1 VQVALDDDP
10 RLIHQGED
18 AVEEK
23 SMKRSTER
31 ILTTHTGSLPRPSD
45 LLPLITAA
53 EAGDSG
59 NVNRLQTRVRAA
71 VAEIVRKQIDAGVDI
86 VNDGE
91 ASKPSYSTYV
101 KDRLTGFHGEADV
114 MAIADL
120 ADYPEFGERFARQ
133 GVLETLK
140 RPACTAP
147 ITYKDL
153 DAVNRDIAD
162 LKAAIAETKP
172 TEAFLTAASPG
183 VISIFLGNHY
193 YKTHEAYL
201 AALADAMKAE
211 YNAIHKAGLLLQVDC
226 PDFAMG
232 RHIQFPDATV
242 PQFRKYLAM
251 HVEALNHALA
261 GIPEDR
267 VRIHLCWGNYEGP
280 HHRDIPIRDIIDIVF
295 KVRASGISYEG
306 ANPRHEHEWVV
317 FKDVKLPAGKVLLP
331 GVIDSTNNYI
341 EHPEL
346 IAQRITNIAGV
357 VGRENVIAGGDC
369 GFATVAGYTPVD
381 PKITWAKLAAM
392 SEGAGIASGRL
403 W

>member
-1 VQVALDDDP
+1 
-10 RLIHQGED
+10 
-18 AVEEK
+18 
-23 SMKRSTER
+23 MKRSTDR
-31 ILTTHTGSLPRPSD
+31 ILTTHTGSLPRPAD
-45 LLPLITAA
+45 LLPLISAA
-53 EAGDSG
+53 EKGELSDIT
-59 NVNRLQTRVRAA
+59 RMHTRVRSA
-71 VAEIVRKQIDAGVDI
+71 VGEVVRKQIEAGVDI

-101 KDRLTGFHGEADV
+101 KDRLSGFHGEADV

-133 GVLETLK
+133 GVLDVLK
-140 RPACTAP
+140 RPACTEAIVYQNREP
-147 ITYKDL
+147 VD
-153 DAVNRDIAD
+153 RDIAD
-162 LKAAIAETKP
+162 LKAAVADCSPAET
-172 TEAFLTAASPG
+172 FMSAASPG

-201 AALADAMKAE
+201 AALADAMKTE
-211 YNAIHKAGLLLQVDC
+211 YAAIHKAGLILQVDC

-242 PQFRKYLAM
+242 SEFRKQLEM

-261 GIPEDR
+261 EIPEDR

-295 KVRASGISYEG
+295 KVHAAGISYEG
-306 ANPRHEHEWVV
+306 ANPRHEHEWAV
-317 FKDVKLPAGKVLLP
+317 FKDVKLPAGKVLIP

-346 IAQRITNIAGV
+346 IAQRICNLAGV
-357 VGRENVIAGGDC
+357 VGRENVIAGSDC

-381 PKITWAKLAAM
+381 PKITWAKLKAM
-392 SEGAGIASGRL
+392 SDGAKIASQKL

>member
-1 VQVALDDDP
+1 
-10 RLIHQGED
+10 
-18 AVEEK
+18 
-23 SMKRSTER
+23 MKRSTDR
-31 ILTTHTGSLPRPSD
+31 ILTTHTGSLPRPAD
-45 LLPLITAA
+45 LLPLISAA
-53 EAGDSG
+53 EKGELSDIT
-59 NVNRLQTRVRAA
+59 RMHTRVRSA
-71 VAEIVRKQIDAGVDI
+71 VAEVVRKQIDAGVDI

-101 KDRLTGFHGEADV
+101 KDRLSGFHGEADV

-133 GVLETLK
+133 GVLDVLK
-140 RPACTAP
+140 RPACTEA
-147 ITYKDL
+147 IVYQSRE
-153 DAVNRDIAD
+153 AVDRDIAD
-162 LKAAIAETKP
+162 LKAAVADCSPAET
-172 TEAFLTAASPG
+172 FMSAASPG

-201 AALADAMKAE
+201 AALADAMKTE
-211 YNAIHKAGLLLQVDC
+211 YAAIHKAGLILQVDC

-242 PQFRKYLAM
+242 SEFRKQLEM

-261 GIPEDR
+261 DIPEDR

-295 KVRASGISYEG
+295 KVHAAGISYEG
-306 ANPRHEHEWVV
+306 ANPRHEHEWAV
-317 FKDVKLPAGKVLLP
+317 FKDVKLPAGKVLIP

-346 IAQRITNIAGV
+346 IGQRICNLAGV
-357 VGRENVIAGGDC
+357 VGRENVIAGSDC

-381 PKITWAKLAAM
+381 PKITWAKLKAM
-392 SEGAGIASGRL
+392 SDGAKIASQKL

>member
-1 VQVALDDDP
+1 
-10 RLIHQGED
+10 
-18 AVEEK
+18 
-23 SMKRSTER
+23 MKRSTDR

-45 LLPLITAA
+45 LLSMMTAA
-53 EAGDSG
+53 EGGGATDAKQ
-59 NVNRLQTRVRAA
+59 LQTRVRSA
-71 VAEIVRKQIDAGVDI
+71 VAEVVRQQVHAGVDI

-101 KDRLTGFHGEADV
+101 KDRLTGFNGEADV

-133 GVLETLK
+133 GVLDTLK

-147 ITYKDL
+147 ITYNNL

-162 LKAAIAETKP
+162 LKAAIAESRP
-172 TEAFLTAASPG
+172 AEAFLTAASPG
-183 VISIFLGNHY
+183 VISIFLGNHH

-201 AALADAMKAE
+201 AALADAMKTE
-211 YNAIHKAGLLLQVDC
+211 YHAIYQAGLILQVDC

-232 RHIQFPDATV
+232 RHIQFPDATLDE
-242 PQFRKYLAM
+242 FRRNLAL

-261 GIPEDR
+261 DIPEDR

-280 HHRDIPIRDIIDIVF
+280 HHRDVPIRDIIDLVF
-295 KVRASGISYEG
+295 KAHASGISYEG
-306 ANPRHEHEWVV
+306 ANPRHEHEWAV
-317 FKDVKLPAGKVLLP
+317 FKDVKLPAGKVLIP

-346 IAQRITNIAGV
+346 IAQRITNLARV
-357 VGRENVIAGGDC
+357 VGRENVIAGSDC

-392 SEGAGIASGRL
+392 SDGAKIASQQL

>member
-1 VQVALDDDP
+1 
-10 RLIHQGED
+10 
-18 AVEEK
+18 
-23 SMKRSTER
+23 MKRSTDR
-31 ILTTHTGSLPRPSD
+31 ILTTHTGSLPRPGD
-45 LLPLITAA
+45 LLSMMTAA
-53 EAGDSG
+53 ESGGDA
-59 NVNRLQTRVRAA
+59 NPKQLQTRIRSA
-71 VAEIVRKQIDAGVDI
+71 VAEVVRKQVHAGVDI

-101 KDRLTGFHGEADV
+101 KDRLTGFNGEADV

-133 GVLETLK
+133 GVLDILK
-140 RPACTAP
+140 RPACTGP
-147 ITYKDL
+147 ISYKNL
-153 DAVNRDIAD
+153 DAVHQDIAD
-162 LKAAIAETKP
+162 LKAAIAESKP
-172 TEAFLTAASPG
+172 AEAFLTAASPG
-183 VISIFLGNHY
+183 VISIFLGNHH

-201 AALADAMKAE
+201 AALADAMKTE
-211 YNAIHKAGLLLQVDC
+211 YTAIHEAGLILQVDC

-242 PQFRKYLAM
+242 DEFRRNLAL

-295 KVRASGISYEG
+295 KAHAAGISYEG
-306 ANPRHEHEWVV
+306 ANPRHEHEWAV
-317 FKDVKLPAGKVLLP
+317 FKDVKLPSGKVLIP

-346 IAQRITNIAGV
+346 IAQRITNLARV
-357 VGRENVIAGGDC
+357 VGRENVIAGSDC

-392 SEGAGIASGRL
+392 SEGAKLASQQL

>member
-1 VQVALDDDP
+1 MIMQ
-10 RLIHQGED
+10 
-18 AVEEK
+18 
-23 SMKRSTER
+23 RSLER

-45 LLPLITAA
+45 LLSMMTAA
-53 EAGDSG
+53 EGGGATDAKQ
-59 NVNRLQTRVRAA
+59 LQTRVRSA
-71 VAEIVRKQIDAGVDI
+71 VAEVVRQQVHAGVDI

-101 KDRLTGFHGEADV
+101 KDRLTGFNGEADV

-133 GVLETLK
+133 GVLDTLK

-147 ITYKDL
+147 ITYNNL

-162 LKAAIAETKP
+162 LKAAIAESTP
-172 TEAFLTAASPG
+172 AEAFLTAASPG
-183 VISIFLGNHY
+183 VISIFLGNHH

-201 AALADAMKAE
+201 AALADAMKTE
-211 YNAIHKAGLLLQVDC
+211 YHAIYQAGLILQVDC

-232 RHIQFPDATV
+232 RHIQFPDATLDE
-242 PQFRKYLAM
+242 FRRNLAL

-280 HHRDIPIRDIIDIVF
+280 HHRDVPIRDIIDLVF
-295 KVRASGISYEG
+295 KAHASGISYEG
-306 ANPRHEHEWVV
+306 ANPRHEHEWAV
-317 FKDVKLPAGKVLLP
+317 FKDVKLPAGKVLIP

-346 IAQRITNIAGV
+346 IAQRITNLARV
-357 VGRENVIAGGDC
+357 VGRENVIAGSDC

-392 SEGAGIASGRL
+392 SDGAKIASQQL

>member
-1 VQVALDDDP
+1 
-10 RLIHQGED
+10 
-18 AVEEK
+18 
-23 SMKRSTER
+23 MKRSTDR
-31 ILTTHTGSLPRPSD
+31 ILTTHTGSLPRPGD
-45 LLPLITAA
+45 LLSLITAA
-53 EAGDSG
+53 ESG
-59 NVNRLQTRVRAA
+59 GTSDVARMQTRVRSA
-71 VAEIVRKQIDAGVDI
+71 VADVVRKQIDAGVDI

-91 ASKPSYSTYV
+91 AGKPSYATYV
-101 KDRLTGFHGEADV
+101 KDRLTGFHGEADA

-133 GVLETLK
+133 GVLDTLK
-140 RPACTAP
+140 RPACTEP
-147 ITYKDL
+147 IAYQDRG
-153 DAVNRDIAD
+153 AVSRDIAD
-162 LKAAIAETKP
+162 LKAAVANCNP
-172 TEAFLTAASPG
+172 AEAFLSAASPG

-193 YKTHEAYL
+193 YKTHESYL
-201 AALADAMKAE
+201 AALADAMKTE
-211 YNAIHKAGLLLQVDC
+211 YDAIHQAGLILQVDC

-242 PQFRKYLAM
+242 SEFRKKLEM

-261 GIPEDR
+261 DIPEDR

-295 KVRASGISYEG
+295 KAHAAGISYEG
-306 ANPRHEHEWVV
+306 ANPRHEHEWTV
-317 FKDVKLPAGKVLLP
+317 FKDIKLPAGKVLIP

-346 IAQRITNIAGV
+346 IAQRICNLAGV
-357 VGRENVIAGGDC
+357 VGRENVIAGSDC

-381 PKITWAKLAAM
+381 PQITWAKLRTM
-392 SEGAGIASGRL
+392 SEGAKIASRKL

>member
-1 VQVALDDDP
+1 
-10 RLIHQGED
+10 
-18 AVEEK
+18 
-23 SMKRSTER
+23 MKRSTDR

-45 LLPLITAA
+45 LLSMMSAA
-53 EAGDSG
+53 EGGGAADA
-59 NVNRLQTRVRAA
+59 RQLQTRLRSA
-71 VAEIVRKQIDAGVDI
+71 VAEVVRKQVHVGVDI

-101 KDRLTGFHGEADV
+101 KDRLTGFNGEADV

-133 GVLETLK
+133 GVLDTLK

-147 ITYKDL
+147 ITYKNL
-153 DAVNRDIAD
+153 DAVNQDIVD
-162 LKAAIAETKP
+162 LKAAIAESKP
-172 TEAFLTAASPG
+172 VEAFLTAASPG
-183 VISIFLGNHY
+183 VISIFLGNHH

-201 AALADAMKAE
+201 AALADAMKTE
-211 YNAIHKAGLLLQVDC
+211 YNAIHQAGLILQVDC

-242 PQFRKYLAM
+242 TEFRKHLET

-267 VRIHLCWGNYEGP
+267 IRIHLCWGNYEGP

-295 KVRASGISYEG
+295 KAHAAGISYEG
-306 ANPRHEHEWVV
+306 ANPRHEHEWAV
-317 FKDVKLPAGKVLLP
+317 FKDVKLPPGKVLIP

-346 IAQRITNIAGV
+346 IAQRITNLARV
-357 VGRENVIAGGDC
+357 VGRENVIAGSDC

-381 PKITWAKLAAM
+381 PKITWAKLTAM
-392 SEGAGIASGRL
+392 SEGAKLASQQL

>member
-1 VQVALDDDP
+1 
-10 RLIHQGED
+10 
-18 AVEEK
+18 
-23 SMKRSTER
+23 MKRSTDR
-31 ILTTHTGSLPRPSD
+31 IVTTHTGSLPRPSD
-45 LLPLITAA
+45 LLSMMTAA
-53 EAGDSG
+53 EGGGATDAKQ
-59 NVNRLQTRVRAA
+59 LQTRVRSA
-71 VAEIVRKQIDAGVDI
+71 VAEVVRQQVHAGVDI

-101 KDRLTGFHGEADV
+101 KDRLTGFNGEADV

-133 GVLETLK
+133 GVLDTLK

-147 ITYKDL
+147 ITYNNL

-162 LKAAIAETKP
+162 LKAAIAESRP
-172 TEAFLTAASPG
+172 AEAFLTAASPG
-183 VISIFLGNHY
+183 VISIFLGNHH

-201 AALADAMKAE
+201 AALADAMKTE
-211 YNAIHKAGLLLQVDC
+211 YHAIYQAGLILQVDC

-232 RHIQFPDATV
+232 RHIQFPDATLDE
-242 PQFRKYLAM
+242 FRRNLAL

-280 HHRDIPIRDIIDIVF
+280 HHRDVPIRDIIDLVF
-295 KVRASGISYEG
+295 KAHASGISYEG
-306 ANPRHEHEWVV
+306 ANPRHEHEWAV
-317 FKDVKLPAGKVLLP
+317 FKDVKLPAGKVLIP

-346 IAQRITNIAGV
+346 IAQRITNLARV
-357 VGRENVIAGGDC
+357 VGRENVIAGSDC

-392 SEGAGIASGRL
+392 SDGAKIASQQL

>member
-1 VQVALDDDP
+1 
-10 RLIHQGED
+10 
-18 AVEEK
+18 
-23 SMKRSTER
+23 MKRSTDR

-45 LLPLITAA
+45 LLSMMTAA
-53 EAGDSG
+53 ESG
-59 NVNRLQTRVRAA
+59 GGANAKQLQTRIRSA
-71 VAEIVRKQIDAGVDI
+71 VAEVVRKQVHAGVDI

-101 KDRLTGFHGEADV
+101 KDRLTGFNGEAGV

-120 ADYPEFGERFARQ
+120 ADYPEYGERFARQ
-133 GVLETLK
+133 GVLDMLK
-140 RPACTAP
+140 RPACTGP
-147 ITYKDL
+147 ISYRNL
-153 DAVNRDIAD
+153 DAVNQDIAD
-162 LKAAIAETKP
+162 LKAAIAESKP
-172 TEAFLTAASPG
+172 AEAFLTAASPG
-183 VISIFLGNHY
+183 VISIFLGNHH

-211 YNAIHKAGLLLQVDC
+211 YNAIHEAGLILQVDC

-242 PQFRKYLAM
+242 AEFRKHLET

-280 HHRDIPIRDIIDIVF
+280 HHRDIPIRDIIDIVC
-295 KVRASGISYEG
+295 KARAAGISYEG
-306 ANPRHEHEWVV
+306 ANPRHEHEWAV
-317 FKDVKLPAGKVLLP
+317 FKDVKLPAGKVLIP

-346 IAQRITNIAGV
+346 IAQRITNLARV
-357 VGRENVIAGGDC
+357 VGRENVIAGSDC

-392 SEGAGIASGRL
+392 SEGAKLASQQL

>member
-1 VQVALDDDP
+1 
-10 RLIHQGED
+10 
-18 AVEEK
+18 
-23 SMKRSTER
+23 MKRSTDR

-45 LLPLITAA
+45 LLSIMTAA
-53 EAGDSG
+53 EGGGAVD
-59 NVNRLQTRVRAA
+59 VKQLQTRLRSA
-71 VAEIVRKQIDAGVDI
+71 VAEVVRKQVHAGVDI

-91 ASKPSYSTYV
+91 ASKPSYSAYV
-101 KDRLTGFHGEADV
+101 KDRLTGFNGEADV

-133 GVLETLK
+133 GVLDILK
-140 RPACTAP
+140 RPACTGP
-147 ITYKDL
+147 ISYKNL
-153 DAVNRDIAD
+153 DAVNQDIAD
-162 LKAAIAETKP
+162 LKAAIAESKP
-172 TEAFLTAASPG
+172 AEAFLTAASPG
-183 VISIFLGNHY
+183 VISIFFGNHH

-201 AALADAMKAE
+201 AALADAMKTE
-211 YNAIHKAGLLLQVDC
+211 YKAIHEAGLILQVDC

-242 PQFRKYLAM
+242 DEFRHNLTL
-251 HVEALNHALA
+251 HVEALNHALD

-280 HHRDIPIRDIIDIVF
+280 HHREIPIRDIIDIVF
-295 KVRASGISYEG
+295 KAHAAGISYEG
-306 ANPRHEHEWVV
+306 ANPRHEHEWAV
-317 FKDVKLPAGKVLLP
+317 FKDVKLPSGTVLIP

-346 IAQRITNIAGV
+346 IAQRITNLAGV
-357 VGRENVIAGGDC
+357 VGRENVIAGSDC

-392 SEGAGIASGRL
+392 SEGAKLASQQL

>member
-1 VQVALDDDP
+1 
-10 RLIHQGED
+10 
-18 AVEEK
+18 
-23 SMKRSTER
+23 MKRSTDR
-31 ILTTHTGSLPRPSD
+31 ILTTHTGSLPRPGD
-45 LLPLITAA
+45 LLSMMTAA
-53 EAGDSG
+53 ESGGDA
-59 NVNRLQTRVRAA
+59 NPKQLQTRIRSA
-71 VAEIVRKQIDAGVDI
+71 VAEVVRKQVHAGVDI

-101 KDRLTGFHGEADV
+101 KDRLTGFNGEADV

-120 ADYPEFGERFARQ
+120 ADYPEYGERFARQ
-133 GVLETLK
+133 GVLDILK
-140 RPACTAP
+140 RPACTGP
-147 ITYKDL
+147 ISYRNL
-153 DAVNRDIAD
+153 DAVNQDIAD
-162 LKAAIAETKP
+162 LKAAIAESKP
-172 TEAFLTAASPG
+172 AEAFLTAASPG
-183 VISIFLGNHY
+183 VISIFLGNHH

-201 AALADAMKAE
+201 AALADAMKTE
-211 YNAIHKAGLLLQVDC
+211 YTAIHEAGLILQVDC

-242 PQFRKYLAM
+242 DEFRRNLAL

-295 KVRASGISYEG
+295 KAHAAGISYEG
-306 ANPRHEHEWVV
+306 ANPRHEHEWAV
-317 FKDVKLPAGKVLLP
+317 FKDVKLPSGKVLIP

-346 IAQRITNIAGV
+346 IAQRITNLAGV
-357 VGRENVIAGGDC
+357 VGRENVIAGSDC

-381 PKITWAKLAAM
+381 PKITWAKLASM
-392 SEGAGIASGRL
+392 SEGAKLASQQL

>member
-1 VQVALDDDP
+1 
-10 RLIHQGED
+10 
-18 AVEEK
+18 
-23 SMKRSTER
+23 MKRSTDR

-45 LLPLITAA
+45 LLSLITAA
-53 EAGDSG
+53 ESG
-59 NVNRLQTRVRAA
+59 GRSDVARMQTRVRSA
-71 VAEIVRKQIDAGVDI
+71 VAEVVRKQIEAGVDI

-91 ASKPSYSTYV
+91 ASKPSYATYV
-101 KDRLTGFHGEADV
+101 KDRLSGFHGEADV
-114 MAIADL
+114 MSIADL

-133 GVLETLK
+133 GVLDTLK
-140 RPACTAP
+140 RPACTEP
-147 ITYKDL
+147 IVYQDRG
-153 DAVNRDIAD
+153 AVSRDIAD
-162 LKAAIAETKP
+162 LKAALADCNP
-172 TEAFLTAASPG
+172 VEAFLSAASPG

-201 AALADAMKAE
+201 AALADAMKTE
-211 YNAIHKAGLLLQVDC
+211 YEAIHQAGLILQVDC

-242 PQFRKYLAM
+242 TEFRKQLEM

-261 GIPEDR
+261 DIPEDR

-295 KVRASGISYEG
+295 KAHAAGISYEG
-306 ANPRHEHEWVV
+306 ANPRHEHEWAV
-317 FKDVKLPAGKVLLP
+317 FKEVKLPAGKVLIP

-346 IAQRITNIAGV
+346 IAQRICNLAGV
-357 VGRENVIAGGDC
+357 VGRENVIAGSDC
-369 GFATVAGYTPVD
+369 GFATAAAYTPVD
-381 PKITWAKLAAM
+381 PKITWAKLKAM
-392 SEGAGIASGRL
+392 SEGAKIASQKL

>member
-1 VQVALDDDP
+1 
-10 RLIHQGED
+10 
-18 AVEEK
+18 
-23 SMKRSTER
+23 MKRSTDR
-31 ILTTHTGSLPRPSD
+31 ILTTHTGSLPRPST
-45 LLPLITAA
+45 LLPLLSAA
-53 EAGDSG
+53 DSREPSAVELLH
-59 NVNRLQTRVRAA
+59 NRVRLA
-71 VAEIVRKQIDAGVDI
+71 VAEVVRKQIEAGVDI

-91 ASKPSYSTYV
+91 AGKPSYATYV
-101 KDRLTGFHGEADV
+101 KDRLTGFNGEADA

-120 ADYPEFGERFARQ
+120 SDYPEFGERFARQ
-133 GVLETLK
+133 GVLDSLK
-140 RPACTAP
+140 RPACSEP
-147 ITYKDL
+147 IAYQDRQ
-153 DAVNRDIAD
+153 AVSRDIAD
-162 LKAAIAETKP
+162 LKAAIAECNPVET
-172 TEAFLTAASPG
+172 FLSAASPG

-201 AALADAMKAE
+201 AALADAMKTE
-211 YNAIHKAGLLLQVDC
+211 YEAIHQAGFILQVDC

-242 PQFRKYLAM
+242 AEFRKYLEM

-261 GIPEDR
+261 DIPEDR

-295 KVRASGISYEG
+295 KAHAAGISYEG
-306 ANPRHEHEWVV
+306 ANPRHEHEWAV
-317 FKDVKLPAGKVLLP
+317 FKDVKLPAGKVLIP

-346 IAQRITNIAGV
+346 IAQRICNLAGV
-357 VGRENVIAGGDC
+357 VGRENVIAGSDC

-381 PKITWAKLAAM
+381 PKITWAKLKTMA
-392 SEGAGIASGRL
+392 EGAKIASQKL

>member
-1 VQVALDDDP
+1 
-10 RLIHQGED
+10 
-18 AVEEK
+18 
-23 SMKRSTER
+23 MKRSTDR

-45 LLPLITAA
+45 LLPLISAA
-53 EAGDSG
+53 DKGDLS
-59 NVNRLQTRVRAA
+59 VIARMQTRVRSA
-71 VAEIVRKQIDAGVDI
+71 VAEVVRKQIDAGVDI

-101 KDRLTGFHGEADV
+101 KDRLSGFHGEADV

-120 ADYPEFGERFARQ
+120 TDYPEFGERFARE
-133 GVLETLK
+133 GVLDALK
-140 RPACTAP
+140 RPACTEP
-147 ITYKDL
+147 IAYQNRG
-153 DAVNRDIAD
+153 AVDRDIAD
-162 LKAAIAETKP
+162 LKAAVAGCSPAET
-172 TEAFLTAASPG
+172 FLSAASPG

-201 AALADAMKAE
+201 GALADAMKTE
-211 YNAIHKAGLLLQVDC
+211 YDAIHKAGLLLQVDC

-242 PQFRKYLAM
+242 AEFRKQLEM

-261 GIPEDR
+261 DIPEDR

-280 HHRDIPIRDIIDIVF
+280 HHRDIPIRDIIDIIF
-295 KVRASGISYEG
+295 KARAAGISYEG
-306 ANPRHEHEWVV
+306 ANPRHEHEWAV
-317 FKDVKLPAGKVLLP
+317 FKEIKLPAGKVLIP

-346 IAQRITNIAGV
+346 IAQRICNLAGV
-357 VGRENVIAGGDC
+357 VGRENVIAGSDC
-369 GFATVAGYTPVD
+369 GFATAAAYTPVD
-381 PKITWAKLAAM
+381 PKITWAKLKAM
-392 SEGAGIASGRL
+392 SDGAKIASQKL

>member
-1 VQVALDDDP
+1 
-10 RLIHQGED
+10 
-18 AVEEK
+18 
-23 SMKRSTER
+23 MKRSTDR
-31 ILTTHTGSLPRPSD
+31 ILTTHTGSLPRPGD
-45 LLPLITAA
+45 LLSMMTAA
-53 EAGDSG
+53 ESGGDA
-59 NVNRLQTRVRAA
+59 NPKQLQTRIRSA
-71 VAEIVRKQIDAGVDI
+71 VAEVVRKQVHAGVDI

-101 KDRLTGFHGEADV
+101 KDRLTGFNGEADV

-133 GVLETLK
+133 GVLDILK
-140 RPACTAP
+140 RPACTGP
-147 ITYKDL
+147 ISYKNL
-153 DAVNRDIAD
+153 DAVHQDIAD
-162 LKAAIAETKP
+162 LKAAIAESKP
-172 TEAFLTAASPG
+172 AEAFLTAASPG
-183 VISIFLGNHY
+183 VISIFLGNHH

-201 AALADAMKAE
+201 AALADAMKTE
-211 YNAIHKAGLLLQVDC
+211 YTAIHEAGLILQVDC

-242 PQFRKYLAM
+242 DEFRRNLAL

-295 KVRASGISYEG
+295 KAHAAGISYEG
-306 ANPRHEHEWVV
+306 ANPRHEHEWAV
-317 FKDVKLPAGKVLLP
+317 FKDVKLPSGKVLIP

-346 IAQRITNIAGV
+346 IAQRITNLAGV
-357 VGRENVIAGGDC
+357 VGRENVIAGSDC

-392 SEGAGIASGRL
+392 SEGAKLASQQL

>member
-1 VQVALDDDP
+1 
-10 RLIHQGED
+10 
-18 AVEEK
+18 
-23 SMKRSTER
+23 
-31 ILTTHTGSLPRPSD
+31 
-45 LLPLITAA
+45 
-53 EAGDSG
+53 
-59 NVNRLQTRVRAA
+59 
-71 VAEIVRKQIDAGVDI
+71 
-86 VNDGE
+86 
-91 ASKPSYSTYV
+91 
-101 KDRLTGFHGEADV
+101 

-133 GVLETLK
+133 GVLDSLK

-147 ITYKDL
+147 ITYKNL
-153 DAVNRDIAD
+153 DAVNQDIAD
-162 LKAAIAETKP
+162 LKAAIAESKP
-172 TEAFLTAASPG
+172 AEAFLTAASPG
-183 VISIFLGNHY
+183 VISIFLGNHH

-201 AALADAMKAE
+201 TALADAMKTE
-211 YNAIHKAGLLLQVDC
+211 YNAIHQAGLILQVDC

-242 PQFRKYLAM
+242 DEFRHNLAI

-295 KVRASGISYEG
+295 RAHAAGISYEG
-306 ANPRHEHEWVV
+306 ANPRHEHEWAV
-317 FKDVKLPAGKVLLP
+317 FKDVKLPAGKVLIP

-346 IAQRITNIAGV
+346 IAQRITNLARV
-357 VGRENVIAGGDC
+357 VGRENVIAGSDC

-381 PKITWAKLAAM
+381 PKITWAKLTAM
-392 SEGAGIASGRL
+392 SEGAKLASQQL

>member
-1 VQVALDDDP
+1 
-10 RLIHQGED
+10 
-18 AVEEK
+18 
-23 SMKRSTER
+23 MKRSTDR

-45 LLPLITAA
+45 LLSMMTAA
-53 EAGDSG
+53 EGGD
-59 NVNRLQTRVRAA
+59 VADAKQFQTRLQSA
-71 VAEIVRKQIDAGVDI
+71 VADVVRKQVHAGVDI

-101 KDRLTGFHGEADV
+101 KDRLTGFNGEAAV

-140 RPACTAP
+140 RPACTAA
-147 ITYKDL
+147 ITYKNL

-162 LKAAIAETKP
+162 LKAAIAESKP
-172 TEAFLTAASPG
+172 AEAFLTAASPG
-183 VISIFLGNHY
+183 VISIFLGNHH

-201 AALADAMKAE
+201 AALADAMKTE
-211 YNAIHKAGLLLQVDC
+211 YNAIHQSGLILQVDC

-242 PQFRKYLAM
+242 DEFRRNLAM

-295 KVRASGISYEG
+295 KAHAAGISYEG
-306 ANPRHEHEWVV
+306 ANPRHEHEWAV
-317 FKDVKLPAGKVLLP
+317 FKDLKLPAGKVLIP

-346 IAQRITNIAGV
+346 IAQRITNLARV
-357 VGRENVIAGGDC
+357 VGRENVIAGSDC

-392 SEGAGIASGRL
+392 SEGAKLASQQL

>member
-1 VQVALDDDP
+1 
-10 RLIHQGED
+10 
-18 AVEEK
+18 
-23 SMKRSTER
+23 MKRSADR
-31 ILTTHTGSLPRPSD
+31 ILTTHTGSLPRPAD

-53 EAGDSG
+53 DSG
-59 NVNRLQTRVRAA
+59 ARSDLDRMQARVRSA
-71 VAEIVRKQIDAGVDI
+71 VREVVRKQIDAGVDI

-91 ASKPSYSTYV
+91 AGKPSYATYV

-133 GVLETLK
+133 GVLDTLK
-140 RPACTAP
+140 RPACNEA
-147 ITYKDL
+147 IAYKDRG
-153 DAVNRDIAD
+153 AVDRDIAD
-162 LKAAIAETKP
+162 LKAAVADCTP
-172 TEAFLTAASPG
+172 TETFLSAASPG

-201 AALADAMKAE
+201 AALADAMKTE
-211 YNAIHKAGLLLQVDC
+211 YDAIYQAGLILQVDC

-232 RHIQFPDATV
+232 RHIQFADATV
-242 PQFRKYLAM
+242 TEFRKQLEM

-261 GIPEDR
+261 DIPEDR

-295 KVRASGISYEG
+295 KARAIGISYEG
-306 ANPRHEHEWVV
+306 ANPRHEHEWAV
-317 FKDVKLPAGKVLLP
+317 FKEIKLPAGKVLIP

-346 IAQRITNIAGV
+346 IAQRLCNLAGV
-357 VGRENVIAGGDC
+357 VGRENVIAGSDC

-381 PKITWAKLAAM
+381 PKITWAKLTAM
-392 SEGAGIASGRL
+392 SEGARIASQRL

>member
-1 VQVALDDDP
+1 
-10 RLIHQGED
+10 
-18 AVEEK
+18 
-23 SMKRSTER
+23 MKRSTER

-59 NVNRLQTRVRAA
+59 DANRLQTRVRTA

-153 DAVNRDIAD
+153 NAVNRDIAD
-162 LKAAIAETKP
+162 LKAAVAETKP

-211 YNAIHKAGLLLQVDC
+211 YNAIHQAGLLLQVDC

-242 PQFRKYLAM
+242 AEFRKYLAM

-306 ANPRHEHEWVV
+306 ANPRHEHEWAV

-357 VGRENVIAGGDC
+357 VGRENVIAGSDC

-392 SEGAGIASGRL
+392 SEGARIASGRL

>member
-1 VQVALDDDP
+1 
-10 RLIHQGED
+10 
-18 AVEEK
+18 
-23 SMKRSTER
+23 MKRSTDR

-45 LLPLITAA
+45 LLPLIAAA
-53 EAGDSG
+53 ESG
-59 NVNRLQTRVRAA
+59 NAADAKRSQARVQSA
-71 VAEIVRKQIDAGVDI
+71 VAEVVRKQVDAGVDI

-101 KDRLTGFHGEADV
+101 KDRLTGFEGEADV

-120 ADYPEFGERFARQ
+120 GDYPEFGERFARQ

-140 RPACTAP
+140 RPACTAA
-147 ITYKDL
+147 ITYKNT

-162 LKAAIAETKP
+162 LKAAVADGKP

-201 AALADAMKAE
+201 AALADAMKTE
-211 YNAIHKAGLLLQVDC
+211 YNAIYQSGLVLQVDC

-242 PQFRKYLAM
+242 PEFRKYLEM

-295 KVRASGISYEG
+295 KAHAGGISYEG
-306 ANPRHEHEWVV
+306 ANPRHEHEWAV
-317 FKDVKLPAGKVLLP
+317 FKDFKLPSGKILLP

-346 IAQRITNIAGV
+346 IAQRISNIAGV
-357 VGRENVIAGGDC
+357 VGRENVIASSDC
-369 GFATVAGYTPVD
+369 GFATVAGYSPVE
-381 PKITWAKLAAM
+381 PRITWAKLNAM
-392 SEGAGIASGRL
+392 AEGAKIASKGL
-403 W
+403 WH

>member
-1 VQVALDDDP
+1 
-10 RLIHQGED
+10 
-18 AVEEK
+18 
-23 SMKRSTER
+23 MKRSTDR

-45 LLPLITAA
+45 LLSMMTAA
-53 EAGDSG
+53 EGGGATDAKQ
-59 NVNRLQTRVRAA
+59 LQTRVRSA
-71 VAEIVRKQIDAGVDI
+71 VAEVVRKQVHAGVDI

-101 KDRLTGFHGEADV
+101 KDRLTGFNGEADV

-133 GVLETLK
+133 GVLDTLK

-147 ITYKDL
+147 ITYNNL

-162 LKAAIAETKP
+162 LKAAIAESRP
-172 TEAFLTAASPG
+172 AEAFLTAASPG
-183 VISIFLGNHY
+183 VISIFLGNHH

-201 AALADAMKAE
+201 AALADAMKTE
-211 YNAIHKAGLLLQVDC
+211 YHAIYQAGLILQVDC

-232 RHIQFPDATV
+232 RHIQFPDATLDE
-242 PQFRKYLAM
+242 FRRNLAL

-280 HHRDIPIRDIIDIVF
+280 HHRDVPIRDIIDLVF
-295 KVRASGISYEG
+295 KAHASGISYEG
-306 ANPRHEHEWVV
+306 ANPRHEHEWAV
-317 FKDVKLPAGKVLLP
+317 FKDVKLPAGKVLIP

-346 IAQRITNIAGV
+346 IAQRITNLARV
-357 VGRENVIAGGDC
+357 VGRENVIAGSDC

-392 SEGAGIASGRL
+392 SDGAKIASQQL

>member
-1 VQVALDDDP
+1 
-10 RLIHQGED
+10 
-18 AVEEK
+18 
-23 SMKRSTER
+23 MKRSTDR

-45 LLPLITAA
+45 LLSMMTAA
-53 EAGDSG
+53 EGGGATDAKQ
-59 NVNRLQTRVRAA
+59 LQTRVRSA
-71 VAEIVRKQIDAGVDI
+71 VAEVVRQQVHAGVDI

-101 KDRLTGFHGEADV
+101 KDRLTGFNGEADV

-133 GVLETLK
+133 GVLDTLK

-147 ITYKDL
+147 ITYNNL

-162 LKAAIAETKP
+162 LKAAIAESRP
-172 TEAFLTAASPG
+172 AEAFLTAASPG
-183 VISIFLGNHY
+183 VISIFLGNHH

-201 AALADAMKAE
+201 AALADAMKTE
-211 YNAIHKAGLLLQVDC
+211 YHAIYQAGLILQVDC

-232 RHIQFPDATV
+232 RHIQFPDATLDE
-242 PQFRKYLAM
+242 FRRNLAL

-280 HHRDIPIRDIIDIVF
+280 HHRDVPIRDIIDLVF
-295 KVRASGISYEG
+295 KAHASGISYEG
-306 ANPRHEHEWVV
+306 ANPRHEHEWAV
-317 FKDVKLPAGKVLLP
+317 FKDVKLPAGKVLIP

-346 IAQRITNIAGV
+346 IAQRITNLARV
-357 VGRENVIAGGDC
+357 VGRENVIAGSDC

-392 SEGAGIASGRL
+392 SDGAKIASQQL

>member
-1 VQVALDDDP
+1 
-10 RLIHQGED
+10 
-18 AVEEK
+18 
-23 SMKRSTER
+23 MKRSTDR

-45 LLPLITAA
+45 LLSMMTAA
-53 EAGDSG
+53 EGGD
-59 NVNRLQTRVRAA
+59 VADAKQFQTRLQSA
-71 VAEIVRKQIDAGVDI
+71 VADVVRKQVHAGVDI

-101 KDRLTGFHGEADV
+101 KDRLTGFNGEADV

-140 RPACTAP
+140 RPACTAA
-147 ITYKDL
+147 ITYKNL

-162 LKAAIAETKP
+162 LKAAIAESKP
-172 TEAFLTAASPG
+172 AEAFLTAASPG
-183 VISIFLGNHY
+183 VISIFLGNHH

-201 AALADAMKAE
+201 AALADAMKTE
-211 YNAIHKAGLLLQVDC
+211 YNAIHQSGLILQVDC

-242 PQFRKYLAM
+242 DEFRRNLAM

-295 KVRASGISYEG
+295 KAHAAGISYEG
-306 ANPRHEHEWVV
+306 ANPRHEHEWAV
-317 FKDVKLPAGKVLLP
+317 FKDLKLPAGKVLIP

-346 IAQRITNIAGV
+346 IAQRITNLARV
-357 VGRENVIAGGDC
+357 VGRENVIAGSDC

-392 SEGAGIASGRL
+392 SEGAKLASQQL

>member
-1 VQVALDDDP
+1 
-10 RLIHQGED
+10 
-18 AVEEK
+18 
-23 SMKRSTER
+23 MKRSTER

-45 LLPLITAA
+45 LLPLIAAA
-53 EAGDSG
+53 EAGNIAD
-59 NVNRLQTRVRAA
+59 VDRLRSRIRLA
-71 VAEIVRKQIDAGVDI
+71 VAEVVQKQIDAGVDI

-120 ADYPEFGERFARQ
+120 GDYPEFGERFARQ

-147 ITYKDL
+147 ISYKDL

-162 LKAAIAETKP
+162 LKAATAESKP
-172 TEAFLTAASPG
+172 TEAFLSAASPG

-201 AALADAMKAE
+201 AALADAMKTE
-211 YNAIHKAGLLLQVDC
+211 YNAIYQAGLILQVDC

-242 PQFRKYLAM
+242 AEFRKYLEM
-251 HVEALNHALA
+251 HVEALNHALT

-295 KVRASGISYEG
+295 KAHASGLSYEG
-306 ANPRHEHEWVV
+306 ANPRHEHEWAV
-317 FKDVKLPAGKVLLP
+317 FKDIRLPAGKVLIP

-346 IAQRITNIAGV
+346 IAQRICNIAGV
-357 VGRENVIAGGDC
+357 VGRENVIAGSDC
-369 GFATVAGYTPVD
+369 GFATVAGYSPVE
-381 PKITWAKLAAM
+381 PKITWAKFNAM
-392 SEGAGIASGRL
+392 SEGARIASKAL
-403 W
+403 WH

>member
-1 VQVALDDDP
+1 
-10 RLIHQGED
+10 
-18 AVEEK
+18 
-23 SMKRSTER
+23 MKRSTDR

-45 LLPLITAA
+45 LLSMMTAA
-53 EAGDSG
+53 EGGD
-59 NVNRLQTRVRAA
+59 VADAKQFQTRLQSA
-71 VAEIVRKQIDAGVDI
+71 VADVVRKQVHAGVDI

-101 KDRLTGFHGEADV
+101 KDRLTGFNGEADV

-140 RPACTAP
+140 RPACTAA
-147 ITYKDL
+147 ITYKNL

-162 LKAAIAETKP
+162 LKAAIAESKP
-172 TEAFLTAASPG
+172 AEAFLTAASPG
-183 VISIFLGNHY
+183 VISIFLGNHH

-201 AALADAMKAE
+201 AALADAMKTE
-211 YNAIHKAGLLLQVDC
+211 YNAIHQSGLILQVDC

-242 PQFRKYLAM
+242 DEFRRNLAM

-295 KVRASGISYEG
+295 KAHASGISYEG
-306 ANPRHEHEWVV
+306 ANPRHEHEWAV
-317 FKDVKLPAGKVLLP
+317 FKDIKLPAGKVLIP

-346 IAQRITNIAGV
+346 IAQRITNLARV
-357 VGRENVIAGGDC
+357 VGRENVIAGSDC

-392 SEGAGIASGRL
+392 SEGAKLASQQL

>member
-1 VQVALDDDP
+1 
-10 RLIHQGED
+10 
-18 AVEEK
+18 
-23 SMKRSTER
+23 MKRSTDR
-31 ILTTHTGSLPRPSD
+31 ILTTHTGSLPRPRD
-45 LLPLITAA
+45 LLSMMTAA
-53 EAGDSG
+53 EGGGATDAKQ
-59 NVNRLQTRVRAA
+59 LQTRVRSA
-71 VAEIVRKQIDAGVDI
+71 VAEVVRQQVHAGVDI

-101 KDRLTGFHGEADV
+101 KDRLTGFNGEADV

-133 GVLETLK
+133 GVLDTLK

-147 ITYKDL
+147 ITYNNL

-162 LKAAIAETKP
+162 LKAAIAESRP
-172 TEAFLTAASPG
+172 AEAFLTAASPG
-183 VISIFLGNHY
+183 VISIFLGNHH

-201 AALADAMKAE
+201 AALADAMKTE
-211 YNAIHKAGLLLQVDC
+211 YHAIYQAGLILQVDC

-232 RHIQFPDATV
+232 RHIQFPDATLDE
-242 PQFRKYLAM
+242 FRRNLAL

-280 HHRDIPIRDIIDIVF
+280 HHRDVPIRDIIDLVF
-295 KVRASGISYEG
+295 KAHASGISYEG
-306 ANPRHEHEWVV
+306 ANPRHEHEWAV
-317 FKDVKLPAGKVLLP
+317 FKDVKLPAGKVLIP

-346 IAQRITNIAGV
+346 IAQRITNLARV
-357 VGRENVIAGGDC
+357 VGRQNVIAGSDC

-392 SEGAGIASGRL
+392 SDGAKIASQQL

>member
-1 VQVALDDDP
+1 
-10 RLIHQGED
+10 
-18 AVEEK
+18 
-23 SMKRSTER
+23 MKRSTER

-53 EAGDSG
+53 ESG
-59 NVNRLQTRVRAA
+59 NSGDALRLQTRVRAA
-71 VAEIVRKQIDAGVDI
+71 VAEVVRKQIDAGIDI

-101 KDRLTGFHGEADV
+101 KDRLTGFNGEADV

-162 LKAAIAETKP
+162 LKAAVAETKP

-211 YNAIHKAGLLLQVDC
+211 YNAIHQAGLLLQVDC

-242 PQFRKYLAM
+242 AEFRKYLAM

-306 ANPRHEHEWVV
+306 ANPRHEHEWAV
-317 FKDVKLPAGKVLLP
+317 FKDFKLPAGKVLLP

-357 VGRENVIAGGDC
+357 VGRENVIAGSDC

-381 PKITWAKLAAM
+381 PKITGAKLAAM
-392 SEGAGIASGRL
+392 SEGARIASGRL